1 MKPKEILLQ
10 WINAFNNSDPE
21 TISALYDD
29 NAVNHQVADDPVIG
43 RTAIKQMFE
52 NEFSQAEMVCIIEN
66 IFEDGEWAILEWKD
80 PLGLRGCGFFHI
92 INDKIVFQRGYWD
105 KLSFLKQYNLPLRI
119 AVNIKKRYPVL
130 IQKYLFILCNH
141 IYQSIH
147 TVFSSSSFFSFFP

>member
-29 NAVNHQVADDPVIG
+29 NAVNHQVANDPVIG

-52 NEFSQAEMVCIIEN
+52 NEFSQAEMICIIEN
-66 IFEDGEWAILEWKD
+66 IFEDGEWVILEWKD

-105 KLSFLKQYNLPLRI
+105 KLSFLKQHNLPI
-119 AVNIKKRYPVL
+119 E
-130 IQKYLFILCNH
+130 
-141 IYQSIH
+141 
-147 TVFSSSSFFSFFP
+147 